1 MAIRN
6 DNAAQAETVS
16 FLASAGAHDGQVPDH
31 VETHLSHVFL
41 TDARVFKL
49 KKALRW
55 SMVDYASIE
64 ARAHFCRR
72 EVELNSRTAPGLYVG
87 VRAITREDGRVAF
100 DGTGTVL
107 DHVVEMRR
115 FGRECELDVI
125 VDEGRFTGP
134 MADATAEAIAALHRD
149 APRRPDRAGAER
161 VAAVTGQ
168 LARDLAVALP
178 SEQAAIA
185 RWAELADAE
194 VDRLSPRLQRR
205 GRHGFVRRCHG
216 DLHLSNI
223 CIWEAKPTPFDA
235 IEFSEDVATI
245 DVVYDLAF
253 VLVDLDL
260 RGASA
265 LRWRLL
271 SRWLEATRD
280 YGGLAML
287 PLFLSQ
293 RAMVR
298 ALVATVK
305 GRDPRPAITA
315 GLAVLEPRRP
325 PRLVAIGGLSG
336 TGKTTLAR
344 ALSPHLAAPLIR
356 SDVVRKRAAGVGPTV
371 HLSRAAY
378 APGTSEAV
386 YRRMRCDA
394 RRALA
399 AGSSVL
405 LDATF
410 LDAGERALARRLAED
425 VGVPFK
431 GIWLDAPIQT
441 LLARVASRRG
451 DASDAAGAVV
461 VAQAAHHPG
470 ETDWTHVSAAAEL
483 NETVA
488 AALAA
493 VGPARMP
500 AHADR

>member
-1 MAIRN
+1 MAVRET
-6 DNAAQAETVS
+6 DATQAEAIS
-16 FLASAGAHDGQVPDH
+16 FLASAEAHDGDVPRH

-55 SMVDYASIE
+55 SMVDYASVE

-87 VRAITREDGRVAF
+87 VRTITREDGLLAF
-100 DGTGTVL
+100 DGGGPVL

-115 FGRECELDVI
+115 FGRDSELDVI

-134 MADATAEAIAALHRD
+134 MADATAEAIAALHRR
-149 APRRPDRAGAER
+149 APRRPDRDGARR
-161 VAAVTGQ
+161 VEAVTEQ
-168 LARDLAVALP
+168 LSRDLAAALP
-178 SEQAAIA
+178 AEREAIA
-185 RWAELADAE
+185 RWTALAVAETDW
-194 VDRLSPRLQRR
+194 LSPLLQRR

-235 IEFSEDVATI
+235 IDFSEEVATT

-260 RGASA
+260 RGAVA
-265 LRWRLL
+265 LRYRLL
-271 SRWLEATRD
+271 SRWLEVTRD

-298 ALVATVK
+298 ALVGTMK
-305 GRDPRPAITA
+305 GRDPQPAIA
-315 GLAVLEPRRP
+315 AALRALEQRAP

-336 TGKTTLAR
+336 TGKTTLAH
-344 ALSPHLAAPLIR
+344 ALSPHLGSPVIR
-356 SDVVRKRAAGVGPTV
+356 SDVVRKRLAGVGPTV
-371 HLSRAAY
+371 HLPQAAY
-378 APGTSEAV
+378 APGTSDVV

-394 RRALA
+394 RRALL
-399 AGSSVL
+399 AGSPVV

-410 LDAGERALARRLAED
+410 LDAFQRAMARRLAED
-425 VGVPFK
+425 LAVPFT
-431 GIWLDAPIQT
+431 GIWLEAPVET
-441 LLARVASRRG
+441 LLSRVGSRQG

-461 VAQAAHHPG
+461 SAQAARALG
-470 ETDWTHVSAAAEL
+470 ETGWAHVSAAAEL
-483 NETVA
+483 GETVA
-488 AALAA
+488 TALAA
-493 VGPARMP
+493 VGPAVPGR
-500 AHADR
+500 